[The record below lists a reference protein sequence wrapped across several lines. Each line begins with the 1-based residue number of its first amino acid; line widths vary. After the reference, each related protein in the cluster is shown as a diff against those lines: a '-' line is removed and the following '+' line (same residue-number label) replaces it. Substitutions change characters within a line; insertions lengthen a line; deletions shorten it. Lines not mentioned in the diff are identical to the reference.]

1 VFGRQGW
8 ESVKYSATGPTT
20 SPVLICAHSIA
31 GTLERWLGQADTPEL
46 DEPRHVEMAR
56 YDAVDGGSVF

>member
-1 VFGRQGW
+1 
-8 ESVKYSATGPTT
+8 
-20 SPVLICAHSIA
+20 VLICAHSIA